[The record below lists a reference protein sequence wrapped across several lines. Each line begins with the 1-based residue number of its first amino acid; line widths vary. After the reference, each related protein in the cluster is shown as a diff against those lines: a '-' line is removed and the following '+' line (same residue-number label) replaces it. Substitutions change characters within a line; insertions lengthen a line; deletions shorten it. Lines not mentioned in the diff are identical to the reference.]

1 MKVVVCKDYDEMSQK
16 AFEVMKEVVTSKP
29 GVVLGLATGSSPV
42 GLYKCM
48 IKDHEEN
55 GTSSKDVVTYN
66 LDEYVGIDRSNP
78 QSYYTFMKENLFDHI
93 DIDPNNTHVP
103 YGSTKEDCEGY
114 EKELEKVSID
124 LQLLGIGRNGHIGF
138 NEPGTPFDEMTHI
151 VDLTQSTIE
160 ANARFFDNDMNKVPK
175 QAITMGIGTIM
186 KSKKVLMVVSGPEK
200 AEAVKATVEGPVTTD
215 MPASVLQNHPDV
227 TLVVDEAA
235 ASLLSK

>member
-55 GTSSKDVVTYN
+55 GTSYKDVVTYN

-114 EKELEKVSID
+114 EKESVVTVIL
-124 LQLLGIGRNGHIGF
+124 
-138 NEPGTPFDEMTHI
+138 
-151 VDLTQSTIE
+151 DLTNQ
-160 ANARFFDNDMNKVPK
+160 VHHL
-175 QAITMGIGTIM
+175 M
-186 KSKKVLMVVSGPEK
+186 K
-200 AEAVKATVEGPVTTD
+200 
-215 MPASVLQNHPDV
+215 
-227 TLVVDEAA
+227 
-235 ASLLSK
+235 